1 MELGKRLKQAR
12 LEAGLSQRQLCGD
25 EITRNMLSQIEN
37 GSARPSMDTLRYLA
51 GRLGKPISFFLE
63 EAAVTSPN
71 QAAMAAARQAF
82 RAGDWNGV
90 LAALEDYRQPDPV
103 FDGEWALLSVSARL
117 GLAETAVEENRLP
130 YARELLER
138 ASEMGVKSIYCS
150 RELERRRLLL
160 LGAAG
165 GQKGEICAQL
175 PSLDGELLLRAEA
188 ALEAGNIPRAA
199 ALLDAAEDQQSS
211 QWGFLRGEVYLAA
224 EDYAAAAACYHRAER
239 AEPDRTAPRLE
250 RCYRELEDFK
260 QAYFYACKQREHRH
274 G

>member
-12 LEAGLSQRQLCGD
+12 LEAGLSQRQLCGG

-37 GSARPSMDTLRYLA
+37 GAARPSMDTLRYLA
-51 GRLGKPISFFLE
+51 ARLGKPISFFLE

-71 QAAMAAARQAF
+71 QEAMASARQAF
-82 RAGDWNGV
+82 RDGNWSGV
-90 LAALEDYRQPDPV
+90 LAALADYREPDPV
-103 FDGEWALLSVSARL
+103 FDGEWVLLSVSALL
-117 GLAETAVEENRLP
+117 GLAETALTEKRLP

-138 ASEMGVKSIYCS
+138 AEELSEKGIYCTQ
-150 RELERRRLLL
+150 ELERRRLLL

-165 GQKGEICAQL
+165 GAKGDICIRL
-175 PSLDGELLLRAEA
+175 PSLDGELLLRAAA
-188 ALEAGNIPRAA
+188 ALEAGNPVRAA
-199 ALLDAAEDQQSS
+199 ALLDAAEDRQSAR
-211 QWGFLRGEVYLAA
+211 WNFLRGEAYLAE
-224 EDYAAAAACYHRAER
+224 EDYTAAAACYHRAEER
-239 AEPDRTAPRLE
+239 DPERTAPRLE